1 MCIRGYRL
9 KGYTLDISRL
19 EMTLHSFTG
28 EVTVPGR
35 NSGKLYLNH
44 ERLSY

>member
-19 EMTLHSFTG
+19 RNDVTGFTG
-28 EVTVPGR
+28 KVTVPGR
-35 NSGKLYLNH
+35 TSGKLYLSY
-44 ERLSY
+44 ERFSY